1 MHHIIS
7 IDASPSQLSKLKKGR
22 LVRVRK
28 GTGFNVIVH
37 PDTYQL
43 ASRAFK
49 KDKGYQLALSQQE
62 IEANRDLSPET
73 HMELKESNPEISMQG
88 QGIFGKDFDKLL
100 KKAGIKDIAY
110 KVGDKLKPKAKAAI
124 TAGLTAGATA
134 LGTVAPELIP
144 FLPAGVAATSTLAHD
159 YLDRPGF
166 YQKAVR
172 KGMQGGIK
180 GFMHSPVGELAQ
192 KYAKAYANERL
203 NEHLGTNYDYLSRA
217 GLENAAMS
225 ELNRQLAQ
233 EQLAERELQRP
244 QESSG
249 YDAGYTKGSY
259 YHGMGHGLGMR
270 RLEGG
275 TVGRYG
281 GLVDRTPPALISQ
294 PLSANFQFQHFLPVQ
309 YQPYFRHGQGLYV

>member
-1 MHHIIS
+1 MHHVIS
-7 IDASPSQLSKLKKGR
+7 IDASPSQLSKLRKGR
-22 LVRVRK
+22 LVRVKK

-37 PDTYQL
+37 PETYQL

-49 KDKGYQLALSQQE
+49 KDKGFQIALSQQE
-62 IEANRDLSPET
+62 IEANRDLSPEA
-73 HMELKESNPEISMQG
+73 HMALKEAIPDVSMEG

-100 KKAGIKDIAY
+100 KKAGIKDLAY

-134 LGTVAPELIP
+134 LGGVAPELIP
-144 FLPAGVAATSTLAHD
+144 FLPGGVAATSALAHD

-172 KGMQGGIK
+172 KGMQGGVR
-180 GFMHSPVGELAQ
+180 GFMNSPVGELAQ

-225 ELNRQLAQ
+225 ELNRRLAQ
-233 EQLAERELQRP
+233 EQLAERESLRP
-244 QESSG
+244 EETSG
-249 YDAGYTKGSY
+249 YDPGYSKGTY
-259 YHGMGHGLGMR
+259 YHGMGHGLHR
-270 RLEGG
+270 RMEGG
-275 TVGRYG
+275 TIGRYG
-281 GLVDRTPPALISQ
+281 GLIDHTPPALMSQ

>member
-22 LVRVRK
+22 LVRVRR

-37 PDTYQL
+37 PETYKL

-49 KDKGYQLALSQQE
+49 KDKGFQIALSQQE
-62 IEANRDLSPET
+62 LEANRDLSPEAHT
-73 HMELKESNPEISMQG
+73 ELKEANPEISMQG

-100 KKAGIKDIAY
+100 KKAGVKELAY
-110 KVGDKLKPKAKAAI
+110 KLGDEFKPKAKTAI

-144 FLPAGVAATSTLAHD
+144 FLPAGVAGISTLAHD
-159 YLDRPGF
+159 YLDRPGY

-172 KGMQGGIK
+172 KGMQGGVRGLIR
-180 GFMHSPVGELAQ
+180 SPVGQMAK
-192 KYAKAYANERL
+192 KYAMSYANDRL
-203 NEHLGTNYDYLSRA
+203 NDHLGTNYDYMNRA

-225 ELNRQLAQ
+225 ELNRRLVQ
-233 EQLAERELQRP
+233 EQLAEREALRP
-244 QESSG
+244 VEEIEQPHRRTYQS
-249 YDAGYTKGSY
+249 KGSGMHY
-259 YHGMGHGLGMR
+259 GYHR
-270 RLEGG
+270 RMEGG

-281 GLVDRTPPALISQ
+281 SLIDHTPPALMSQ